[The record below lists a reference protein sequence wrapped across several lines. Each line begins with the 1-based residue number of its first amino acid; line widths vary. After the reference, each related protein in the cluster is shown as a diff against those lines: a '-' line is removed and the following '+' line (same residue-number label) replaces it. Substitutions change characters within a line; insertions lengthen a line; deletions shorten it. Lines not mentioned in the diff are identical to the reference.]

1 MPSCPECGKEIPEGA
16 EKCPACGTPIK
27 GSGTEEETADFVE
40 VFKADSEIEAE
51 AIEEALTENGIET
64 FMKKTAIPS
73 FPLMGKEGMVTIEV
87 RSDQADAAR
96 KIIDELE
103 SAPSPDMEGE
113 DSAK

>member
-1 MPSCPECGKEIPEGA
+1 MPSCPECGKEFPEGA
-16 EKCPACGTPIK
+16 EKCPACGTSVK
-27 GSGTEEETADFVE
+27 GSGKKEETEDFVE

-51 AIEEALTENGIET
+51 AIEAALDENGIET

-73 FPLMGKEGMVTIEV
+73 FPLMGKDCMVTIEV

-103 SAPSPDMEGE
+103 SAPPPEMDGE
-113 DSAK
+113 DSVK